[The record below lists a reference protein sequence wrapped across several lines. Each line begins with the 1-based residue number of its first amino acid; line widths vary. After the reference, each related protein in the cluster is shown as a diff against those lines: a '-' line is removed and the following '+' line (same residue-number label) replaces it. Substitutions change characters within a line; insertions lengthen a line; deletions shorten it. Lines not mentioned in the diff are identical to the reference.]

1 VGAILTPS
9 ELDNKETRMF
19 GKKKTTHTPL
29 VMSQEKF
36 DTLIGRH
43 AEIHGCLLLKE
54 SVRIDGKVV
63 GNIEAPR
70 DQAISVVI
78 GPNGEVQGDVLAS
91 RIIVAG
97 KVAGNIHAFERV
109 ELMASALVQGDIKY
123 ASMAVEH
130 GAKLL
135 GLLLQVD
142 NSDTPTRSDRDAQDA
157 IRKAQNAGLSS

>member
-1 VGAILTPS
+1 
-9 ELDNKETRMF
+9 MF
-19 GKKKTTHTPL
+19 SKKKTTQTSL
-29 VMSQEKF
+29 TLSQEKF
-36 DTLIGRH
+36 DTIIGRH
-43 AEIHGCLLLKE
+43 AEIHGLLRLQE

-63 GNIEAPR
+63 GNIEAPN
-70 DQAISVVI
+70 DASISVVI
-78 GPNGEVQGDVLAS
+78 GEVQGDVMAS

-97 KVAGNIHAFERV
+97 KVAGNIHALERV

-142 NSDTPTRSDRDAQDA
+142 PKDAPQNSDNDARDA
-157 IRKAQNAGLSS
+157 IHKAKNAGVNG